1 MKLADVFAFL
11 PLSPKSKVM
20 GVTAHLCAMQAELTL
35 HLTQPPQIPGP
46 QQYSRIG
53 LYLIQVIGIIIDLFL
68 KFADMDSK
76 YRL

>member
-35 HLTQPPQIPGP
+35 HLTQPPNPWTAAIFQDWTILNSGHKDN
-46 QQYSRIG
+46 Y
-53 LYLIQVIGIIIDLFL
+53 
-68 KFADMDSK
+68 
-76 YRL
+76 

>member
-35 HLTQPPQIPGP
+35 HLTQPQIPDRSNIPGFD
-46 QQYSRIG
+46 YT
-53 LYLIQVIGIIIDLFL
+53 
-68 KFADMDSK
+68 
-76 YRL
+76 